1 MKARVKRQVRTRT
14 RKLLFLQE
22 ELEDAGVTFEIY
34 RDDFE
39 LAVALARP
47 NVRVEQDLEKYC
59 DNIEKAREQAH
70 EQALAVQQ
78 EAEEAVPDD
87 PSDDEKTPDRPGKG
101 LYKSI
106 ARQTHPDRHLQMGVT
121 DADERARL
129 SGFFTEAHDAFTR
142 GALEVL
148 VRIGLQLGMDPEDM
162 NMSAEKLMGYI
173 DKEVLVTLSKIK
185 NFQSSYAWVWGEA
198 DEDIPRRVQILLQ
211 FLSLTGHDDLDEVIV
226 RDVVERHAMM
236 FNDDGTRR
244 TRPRARKSGERPGR
258 ILRQP
263 K

>member
-22 ELEDAGVTFEIY
+22 ELQDAELTFEIY

-78 EAEEAVPDD
+78 QAEEQVPAELPDD
-87 PSDDEKTPDRPGKG
+87 DETPDRPGKG

-106 ARQTHPDRHLQMGVT
+106 ARQTHPDRHLQLGIT
-121 DADERARL
+121 DPDDRARL

-162 NMSAEKLMGYI
+162 GMSAEKMMGLM
-173 DKEVLVTLSKIK
+173 DKEVLMTLSKIK
-185 NFQSSYAWVWGEA
+185 NLQSSYAWVWGES
-198 DEDIPRRVQILLQ
+198 DEDIPRRVVILLQ
-211 FLSLTGHDDLDEVIV
+211 FLRLTGHDDLDEVVV
-226 RDVVERHAMM
+226 RDIVERHAMM
-236 FNDDGTRR
+236 FDEDGTRR
-244 TRPRARKSGERPGR
+244 ARPRARRQGERPGR
-258 ILRQP
+258 LIRQP

>member
-162 NMSAEKLMGYI
+162 NMSAEKIMGYI

-211 FLSLTGHDDLDEVIV
+211 FLRLTGHDDLDEVIV

>member
-1 MKARVKRQVRTRT
+1 MKARVKRQVRART

-22 ELEDAGVTFEIY
+22 ELQDAEDTFEIY

-59 DNIEKAREQAH
+59 DNIEKAREAAH

-87 PSDDEKTPDRPGKG
+87 PSDEEAPDRPGKG
-101 LYKSI
+101 LYKRI
-106 ARQTHPDRHLQMGVT
+106 ARQTHPDRHLQLGVT
-121 DADERARL
+121 DPDERTRL

-148 VRIGLQLGMDPEDM
+148 VRIGLQLGIDPEDM
-162 NMSAEKLMGYI
+162 NMSAEKIVGHI
-173 DKEVLVTLSKIK
+173 DKEIHVTLSQIK
-185 NFQSSYAWVWGEA
+185 NLQTSYAWAWGEA
-198 DEDIPRRVQILLQ
+198 DEDIPRRLKILLQ
-211 FLSLTGHDDLDEVIV
+211 FLRLTGHDSLDEVIV

-244 TRPRARKSGERPGR
+244 DRPRARKSGERPGR
-258 ILRQP
+258 ILRQT